1 MSRKP
6 LKKEVIDEFKE
17 RIGDLELLR
26 DFYEKSRMDDISFTS
41 IQRFDEISIT
51 DGVNIPEPLV
61 AERKDGNYD
70 IFNEYIVEEIEPDV
84 LGKIEVR
91 GMNKEDAL
99 ALVKDGMTCEQI
111 LQAAETLPGMESD
124 QMLLMIQSQY
134 EPDLLANLEK
144 QGITIEELEDG
155 KIQVKALAKIAEVDS
170 EGKTKLSPK
179 LEEQLEVFEQMG
191 LVSLSDDLVVEMIE
205 PKQKELS
212 KEEALQANKEDE
224 ELEEQQPQ
232 KTKLKIV
239 PIKEKEKA
247 KTQDEIEKAKM
258 AKELDVE
265 PEDIMSVIR
274 FADREVASQYFNETV
289 DMDHSAVLVRLKNNK
304 FWMMLEDGEGKLAKQ
319 QGMEVSPASK
329 LLADKL
335 QDTHHKGDTWVL
347 PGDMV
352 AGKTN
357 PNSER
362 YDFFEVMLPGESRTD
377 GASSAMYV
385 GLSDNNVQDM
395 RIITSRNNN
404 VYELDEAHTRSI
416 VPSKVYINSNRG
428 ERAEMDLDTSKEHEL
443 SEKKEKGTESQ
454 SASLEDLAKQ
464 QELLERLL
472 EIEKEIQNTEN
483 DGPAEPPSKDKD
495 KTDPD
500 ISDDLADETRK
511 LPDLYQQRS
520 EILTEL
526 GVKETDSVDQ
536 EQEITEDLLHE
547 HRLGG
552 NH

>member
-191 LVSLSDDLVVEMIE
+191 LVSLR
-205 PKQKELS
+205 
-212 KEEALQANKEDE
+212 ALQANKEDE

>member
-247 KTQDEIEKAKM
+247 KTQNEIEKAKM